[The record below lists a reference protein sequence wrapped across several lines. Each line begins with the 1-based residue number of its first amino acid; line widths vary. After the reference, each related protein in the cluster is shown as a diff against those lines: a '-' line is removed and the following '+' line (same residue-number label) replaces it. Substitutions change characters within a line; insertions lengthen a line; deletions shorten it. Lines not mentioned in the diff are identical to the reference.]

1 MAHSSDCQMVIC
13 NFAVLSQAGIIAKC
27 VIGILLHAVCCV
39 VSQCMCCSQSIQA
52 LQQRNA
58 CSADDVEAVLL
69 WREPMQTSKLFLGGM
84 YILICLRQLVLGQ
97 PNIRLPV
104 RLVCSCVPAAAFS
117 SKTVCSRPDNAGAVA
132 SCGTYGH
139 QFN

>member
-1 MAHSSDCQMVIC
+1 
-13 NFAVLSQAGIIAKC
+13 
-27 VIGILLHAVCCV
+27 
-39 VSQCMCCSQSIQA
+39 MCCSQSIQA
-52 LQQRNA
+52 LEQRNA

-97 PNIRLPV
+97 PNIRLPL